1 MREHEVPTHLQTEDK
16 VLLGLTFPQIVSIA
30 AVVGLAYGLWKQAAF
45 LPDGAFRLGAA
56 IVVGLLGLA
65 MVAVRPGGR
74 GLPIVILDLLRF
86 ALSPKRYE
94 GEVTALLNPPV
105 ATPPKPKSQKKK
117 GRRRLWRFRLKGLPF
132 KCLSLLLAVM
142 VILTSIAPSAA
153 LAAGPASGPDPQRLF
168 IEAWRVRG
176 NEAELTL
183 RAATSLEVQVTTE
196 THDRYR
202 PFYTQGVLY
211 RGEPREYTI
220 PLAANHKAIVISW
233 RDALGNGGIRVLDQ
247 NSLPYPLPGL
257 ETADCGLSMTEVG
270 WRLGNVTGRL
280 SSACNSRAEEVVE
293 ATVLT
298 DPADPAA
305 AVSRKLLLDADVADV
320 TGEVYLAASA
330 AGSTTGLAF
339 ARDGD
344 MPFNFSLPQ
353 EDRVHQVS
361 LRVDITSTRVI
372 PLPGRVDL
380 THNEEQSL
388 IERIPV
394 IGHFAGFYHTVSSTL
409 SAWFGPAVHTV
420 SATLSAWFGPVVRTL
435 SATLSAAWG
444 AVTHTV
450 GKWLSAIVSAEV
462 WTILSA
468 VLSGTVGKWLSAIV
482 SAEVWTILSAVLS
495 GTVGKWLSAIVNAEV
510 WTILGAVLSTT
521 VGTWLS
527 AIVGAS
533 VWTTVG
539 SWVSRIVGVTVW
551 ATVGSWVSTLVGGF
565 TTAVSHWANI
575 ILGWLSFNIWVPQET
590 ASGYASGAAS
600 GYASGTATGYASG
613 TASGYASGT
622 AYGYASTEAS
632 SYASGTAYSY
642 ESEYVSGTASGTAT
656 GYAEDEAST
665 YVTTEITLPAQTDQ
679 TTVSETVTL
688 PGQSQSQHVS
698 EDVWVEGKEVTQEVD
713 VEVVIPAYTSAEVTE
728 QEPLVRHY
736 RDVLSTAFPILSDA
750 PFEAL
755 PDPPE
760 DSDIPSEPEQYLQ
773 LIEDQDD
780 DDDDDDDDSTNP
792 YKDALD
798 HMEDNNYFD
807 LTPDEAAKL
816 RTALY
821 MAWLDSLSISIE
833 ARQLMEDEAGAV
845 VLEKSYTAE
854 EIPGEAIPAQ
864 EVFRELVGQELR

>member
-16 VLLGLTFPQIVSIA
+16 VLLGLTFPQIVAIA

-56 IVVGLLGLA
+56 IAVGLLGLA

-105 ATPPKPKSQKKK
+105 ATPPKSKSQKKK

-220 PLAANHKAIVISW
+220 PLTANHKAIVISW

-247 NSLPYPLPGL
+247 NNLPYPLPGL
-257 ETADCGLSMTEVG
+257 ETTDCGLSMTEVG

-305 AVSRKLLLDADVADV
+305 SVSRKLLLDADV

-409 SAWFGPAVHTV
+409 SAWFGPVVHTV
-420 SATLSAWFGPVVRTL
+420 SATLSAWFSPVVRTL

-450 GKWLSAIVSAEV
+450 GGWISATVGKWLSALVSAEV
-462 WTILSA
+462 WTVLGA
-468 VLSGTVGKWLSAIV
+468 VLSGTVGKWLSAV
-482 SAEVWTILSAVLS
+482 
-495 GTVGKWLSAIVNAEV
+495 VNAEV

-521 VGTWLS
+521 VGT
-527 AIVGAS
+527 
-533 VWTTVG
+533 
-539 SWVSRIVGVTVW
+539 
-551 ATVGSWVSTLVGGF
+551 
-565 TTAVSHWANI
+565 
-575 ILGWLSFNIWVPQET
+575 
-590 ASGYASGAAS
+590 
-600 GYASGTATGYASG
+600 
-613 TASGYASGT
+613 
-622 AYGYASTEAS
+622 
-632 SYASGTAYSY
+632 
-642 ESEYVSGTASGTAT
+642 
-656 GYAEDEAST
+656 
-665 YVTTEITLPAQTDQ
+665 
-679 TTVSETVTL
+679 
-688 PGQSQSQHVS
+688 
-698 EDVWVEGKEVTQEVD
+698 
-713 VEVVIPAYTSAEVTE
+713 
-728 QEPLVRHY
+728 
-736 RDVLSTAFPILSDA
+736 
-750 PFEAL
+750 
-755 PDPPE
+755 
-760 DSDIPSEPEQYLQ
+760 
-773 LIEDQDD
+773 
-780 DDDDDDDDSTNP
+780 
-792 YKDALD
+792 
-798 HMEDNNYFD
+798 
-807 LTPDEAAKL
+807 
-816 RTALY
+816 
-821 MAWLDSLSISIE
+821 
-833 ARQLMEDEAGAV
+833 
-845 VLEKSYTAE
+845 
-854 EIPGEAIPAQ
+854 
-864 EVFRELVGQELR
+864 

>member
-16 VLLGLTFPQIVSIA
+16 VLLGLTFPQIVAIA

-56 IVVGLLGLA
+56 IAVGLLGLA

-105 ATPPKPKSQKKK
+105 ATPPKSKSQKKK

-142 VILTSIAPSAA
+142 VLLTSIAPSAA

-168 IEAWRVRG
+168 IEAWKVEG
-176 NEAELTL
+176 DQIELTL

-247 NSLPYPLPGL
+247 GSIPYPLPGL

-270 WRLGNVTGRL
+270 WRMGIVTGRL

-305 AVSRKLLLDADVADV
+305 SVIRKLLLDADVADV

-361 LRVDITSTRVI
+361 LRADITSTRVI

-394 IGHFAGFYHTVSSTL
+394 IGHFASFYHTVSS
-409 SAWFGPAVHTV
+409 
-420 SATLSAWFGPVVRTL
+420 TLSAWFGPVVRTL

-450 GKWLSAIVSAEV
+450 GGWISA
-462 WTILSA
+462 
-468 VLSGTVGKWLSAIV
+468 TVGKWLSALV

-527 AIVGAS
+527 AIVGAT
-533 VWTTVG
+533 VWTTVGSWVSTTVG

-551 ATVGSWVSTLVGGF
+551 TTVGSWVSTLVGGF

-575 ILGWLSFNIWVPQET
+575 ILGWLSFNIWVSQET
-590 ASGYASGAAS
+590 ASGYASGTAS
-600 GYASGTATGYASG
+600 GYASGTATGYASGSATGYASG

-665 YVTTEITLPAQTDQ
+665 YATTEITLPAQTDQ
-679 TTVSETVTL
+679 TTVSETVTIPGQTQSQTTVSETVTIPGQTQSQTVSETVTL

-713 VEVVIPAYTSAEVTE
+713 VEVVIPRLHLGRGDGAGAPGA
-728 QEPLVRHY
+728 PLPGRALHRLPHPLGRSIRGIARPAGGLRHP
-736 RDVLSTAFPILSDA
+736 LG
-750 PFEAL
+750 
-755 PDPPE
+755 
-760 DSDIPSEPEQYLQ
+760 
-773 LIEDQDD
+773 
-780 DDDDDDDDSTNP
+780 
-792 YKDALD
+792 
-798 HMEDNNYFD
+798 
-807 LTPDEAAKL
+807 
-816 RTALY
+816 
-821 MAWLDSLSISIE
+821 
-833 ARQLMEDEAGAV
+833 AGAV
-845 VLEKSYTAE
+845 PPAHRG
-854 EIPGEAIPAQ
+854 PG
-864 EVFRELVGQELR
+864 RRG

>member
-1 MREHEVPTHLQTEDK
+1 
-16 VLLGLTFPQIVSIA
+16 
-30 AVVGLAYGLWKQAAF
+30 
-45 LPDGAFRLGAA
+45 
-56 IVVGLLGLA
+56 
-65 MVAVRPGGR
+65 
-74 GLPIVILDLLRF
+74 
-86 ALSPKRYE
+86 
-94 GEVTALLNPPV
+94 
-105 ATPPKPKSQKKK
+105 
-117 GRRRLWRFRLKGLPF
+117 
-132 KCLSLLLAVM
+132 M

-220 PLAANHKAIVISW
+220 PLTANHKAIVISW

-247 NSLPYPLPGL
+247 GSIPHPLPGL
-257 ETADCGLSMTEVG
+257 ETADCGLSMTEAG

-361 LRVDITSTRVI
+361 LRADITSTRVI

-409 SAWFGPAVHTV
+409 SAWFGP
-420 SATLSAWFGPVVRTL
+420 VVRTL

-450 GKWLSAIVSAEV
+450 GGWISATVGKWLSALVSAEV
-462 WTILSA
+462 WTVLGA
-468 VLSGTVGKWLSAIV
+468 VLSGTVGKWLS
-482 SAEVWTILSAVLS
+482 T
-495 GTVGKWLSAIVNAEV
+495 IVNAEV
-510 WTILGAVLSTT
+510 WTVLGAVLSAT

-539 SWVSRIVGVTVW
+539 SWLSTAVGSWVSTTVGSWVSRIVGVTVW
-551 ATVGSWVSTLVGGF
+551 TTVGSWVSTLVGGF

-575 ILGWLSFNIWVPQET
+575 ILGWLSFNIWVPQQT
-590 ASGYASGAAS
+590 AS
-600 GYASGTATGYASG
+600 GYASGTAL
-613 TASGYASGT
+613 GYASGT

-665 YVTTEITLPAQTDQ
+665 YATTEITLPAQTDQ
-679 TTVSETVTL
+679 TTVSETVTIPGQTQSQTVSETVTL
-688 PGQSQSQHVS
+688 PGQTQSRHVS
-698 EDVWVEGKEVTQEVD
+698 EDVWVEGKEVD

-728 QEPLVRHY
+728 QEPLVCHY
-736 RDVLSTAFPILSDA
+736 RDVLSTSFPILSDA

-760 DSDIPSEPEQYLQ
+760 DSGIPSEPEQYLQ
-773 LIEDQDD
+773 IIEDQDD
-780 DDDDDDDDSTNP
+780 DDEDEDDSTNP

-816 RTALY
+816 RTELY

-845 VLEKSYTAE
+845 VSEKSYTAE

>member
-16 VLLGLTFPQIVSIA
+16 VLLGLTFPQIVAIA

-142 VILTSIAPSAA
+142 VLLTSIAPSAA

-220 PLAANHKAIVISW
+220 PLTANHKAIVISW
-233 RDALGNGGIRVLDQ
+233 RDALGNAGIRVLDQ
-247 NSLPYPLPGL
+247 NSIPYPLPGL

-305 AVSRKLLLDADVADV
+305 AVSRKLLLHADVADV

-409 SAWFGPAVHTV
+409 RAWFGPVVHTV
-420 SATLSAWFGPVVRTL
+420 STTLSAWFGGRW
-435 SATLSAAWG
+435 SAP
-444 AVTHTV
+444 
-450 GKWLSAIVSAEV
+450 
-462 WTILSA
+462 
-468 VLSGTVGKWLSAIV
+468 
-482 SAEVWTILSAVLS
+482 
-495 GTVGKWLSAIVNAEV
+495 
-510 WTILGAVLSTT
+510 
-521 VGTWLS
+521 
-527 AIVGAS
+527 
-533 VWTTVG
+533 
-539 SWVSRIVGVTVW
+539 SRQ
-551 ATVGSWVSTLVGGF
+551 
-565 TTAVSHWANI
+565 
-575 ILGWLSFNIWVPQET
+575 P
-590 ASGYASGAAS
+590 
-600 GYASGTATGYASG
+600 
-613 TASGYASGT
+613 
-622 AYGYASTEAS
+622 
-632 SYASGTAYSY
+632 
-642 ESEYVSGTASGTAT
+642 
-656 GYAEDEAST
+656 
-665 YVTTEITLPAQTDQ
+665 
-679 TTVSETVTL
+679 
-688 PGQSQSQHVS
+688 
-698 EDVWVEGKEVTQEVD
+698 
-713 VEVVIPAYTSAEVTE
+713 
-728 QEPLVRHY
+728 
-736 RDVLSTAFPILSDA
+736 
-750 PFEAL
+750 
-755 PDPPE
+755 
-760 DSDIPSEPEQYLQ
+760 
-773 LIEDQDD
+773 
-780 DDDDDDDDSTNP
+780 
-792 YKDALD
+792 
-798 HMEDNNYFD
+798 
-807 LTPDEAAKL
+807 
-816 RTALY
+816 
-821 MAWLDSLSISIE
+821 
-833 ARQLMEDEAGAV
+833 
-845 VLEKSYTAE
+845 
-854 EIPGEAIPAQ
+854 
-864 EVFRELVGQELR
+864 